1 MSKQFCPTCGN
12 NTLIKTSCS
21 IDENGV
27 LHYHLKKNFQY
38 RLKGTKVCLLFPAC
52 TTASLKDFPSLVF
65 HPRYEGREAQHRSDS
80 EGGPEGV

>member
-38 RLKGTKVCLLFPAC
+38 RLKGTKVCLLYCVHDCLSERF
-52 TTASLKDFPSLVF
+52 SLVSI
-65 HPRYEGREAQHRSDS
+65 PSQIRRAGSTT
-80 EGGPEGV
+80 PI